1 MTEITMPR
9 LSDSMEEG
17 TIVRWLVED
26 GGAVAR
32 GQELV
37 EIETDKATITHAAEA
52 DGLLEILAAE
62 GTTLAVGEPI
72 ARVGAVGGGRANANV
87 ASDGAASEL
96 APLAETV
103 SIGDGRA
110 AGSNG
115 HGEAPA
121 LAPEPVGVSGGVNSP
136 TDALATPLARRVARV
151 HAVELGAVAGTG
163 PRGRITQAD
172 VLMAAGVG
180 VMQPRR
186 AVTPV
191 TPVSR
196 PVPAS
201 DAPSATVPAPAAPGA
216 ARPAV
221 TGAKG
226 ETTRVE
232 ASRLQQLV
240 ARRMAESKATIP
252 HFQVQT
258 EVTMDAAIALRSG
271 LKASANGEAVPSL
284 NDFVVKACAI
294 ALRQHPRA
302 NGSYADGGF
311 ELHRRINIGVAVAG
325 DDALVVPVVPDAD
338 TKSLGAIARETRRMA
353 ARVRSGEISPPELS
367 GGTFTVSNLGMFGM
381 TAITP
386 VINPPQAAILGV
398 GALRETLAR
407 VDGEIVDRTLMTL
420 TLSCDHRIL
429 YGADAARLLA
439 DVRTL
444 LETPLGLAL

>member
-17 TIVRWLVED
+17 TIVRWLIGD
-26 GGAVAR
+26 GQPVVR

-37 EIETDKATITHAAEA
+37 EIETDKATITHVADA
-52 DGLLEILAAE
+52 DGVLEILAAE
-62 GTTLAVGEPI
+62 GSTLAVGEPI
-72 ARVGAVGGGRANANV
+72 ARVGVSGGQASADGSANGSSAVSASAPEATFETVAVGDGPAAN
-87 ASDGAASEL
+87 
-96 APLAETV
+96 
-103 SIGDGRA
+103 
-110 AGSNG
+110 NG
-115 HGEAPA
+115 HGHAPA
-121 LAPEPVGVSGGVNSP
+121 SAPDPAGVSGVVNVAAG
-136 TDALATPLARRVARV
+136 ALATPLARRVARV

-163 PRGRITQAD
+163 PRGRITRAD
-172 VLMAAGVG
+172 VLMAAGVALAE
-180 VMQPRR
+180 PRR
-186 AVTPV
+186 GAVHTAAVARTAVAPG
-191 TPVSR
+191 
-196 PVPAS
+196 
-201 DAPSATVPAPAAPGA
+201 DALGPAP
-216 ARPAV
+216 PAV

-226 ETTRVE
+226 ETTRIE

-258 EVTMDAAIALRSG
+258 EVTMDAAIALRGG

-284 NDFVVKACAI
+284 NDLIVKACAI

-302 NGSYADGGF
+302 NGSYAGGGF
-311 ELHRRINIGVAVAG
+311 ELHGRINIGVAVAG
-325 DDALVVPVVPDAD
+325 EDALVVPVVLDAD
-338 TKSLGAIARETRRMA
+338 TKSLGAIARETRRLA

-439 DVRTL
+439 DVRVL

>member
-1 MTEITMPR
+1 MTDITMPR

-17 TIVRWLVED
+17 TIVRWLIDD

-37 EIETDKATITHAAEA
+37 EIETDKATITHVAEA
-52 DGLLEILAAE
+52 DGVLEILAAE
-62 GTTLAVGEPI
+62 GSTLAVGEPI
-72 ARVGAVGGGRANANV
+72 ARVGDAG
-87 ASDGAASEL
+87 S
-96 APLAETV
+96 
-103 SIGDGRA
+103 GRA
-110 AGSNG
+110 AANG
-115 HGEAPA
+115 ASDETAAAEPEPA
-121 LAPEPVGVSGGVNSP
+121 LVP
-136 TDALATPLARRVARV
+136 TGTLATPLARRVARV

-163 PRGRITQAD
+163 PRGRITRAD
-172 VLMAAGVG
+172 VLMAAGVA
-180 VMQPRR
+180 VAEPRR
-186 AVTPV
+186 AAARTAPV
-191 TPVSR
+191 ART
-196 PVPAS
+196 AT
-201 DAPSATVPAPAAPGA
+201 APGDAPGA
-216 ARPAV
+216 AGPAV

-258 EVTMDAAIALRSG
+258 EVAMDAAIALRGG

-284 NDFVVKACAI
+284 NDLIVKACAI

-311 ELHRRINIGVAVAG
+311 ELHGRINIGVAVAG
-325 DDALVVPVVPDAD
+325 EDALVVPVVLDAD
-338 TKSLGAIARETRRMA
+338 TKSLGGIARETRRLA

-398 GALRETLAR
+398 GALREVLAR
-407 VDGEIVDRTLMTL
+407 VDGEVVDRTLMTL